1 MHTNLPNVTLVSP
14 LRGGLPRG
22 FDVTYPAK
30 QVPGHTRNTWD
41 ETRPQSHRRPLRARH
56 AVRLGSRMPC
66 GNRLSLWRKAAIQ
79 VAPPWPRPADNLN
92 S

>member
-14 LRGGLPRG
+14 HRGGLPRG

-41 ETRPQSHRRPLRARH
+41 ETRPLSHRRPLGARH
-56 AVRLGSRMPC
+56 AVRLGSRVPC
-66 GNRLSLWRKAAIQ
+66 GKSVPGAKQPRLST
-79 VAPPWPRPADNLN
+79 PATRVSRRTNQQA
-92 S
+92 